1 MANQEVKLLGVWE
14 SPFSKRVEIALKMKG
29 VEYENVEEDLS
40 TKSPQLLKYNPI
52 HKKVPVFLHNGKP
65 IVESLVILEYIDE
78 TWKSGTPLLPQ
89 DPLERATSRFWAK
102 FIDDKLLPAAVK
114 FVGSK
119 GGEQDVEEIVELLSK
134 LENELK
140 DKKFFGGESIGLVDI
155 VGSIIALWIDV
166 IQEAVG
172 VEIFTKEKHPK
183 LFKWSEDFMD
193 CSIIKETL
201 PPRADLL
208 AFWQSR
214 LQPSATSG

>member
-1 MANQEVKLLGVWE
+1 MANQVKVFGVWE

-29 VEYENVEEDLS
+29 VEYEYVEEDLS
-40 TKSPQLLKYNPI
+40 TKSPELLKYNPI

-89 DPLERATSRFWAK
+89 DPHERANSRFWAK
-102 FIDDKLLPAAVK
+102 FMDDKLLPAAIK
-114 FVGSK
+114 FVKSR
-119 GGEQDVEEIVELLSK
+119 EQDVIEEIVELLSL
-134 LENELK
+134 LEKELK
-140 DKKFFGGESIGLVDI
+140 GKKFFGGESIGLVDI
-155 VGSIIALWIDV
+155 ACCIVALWLDV

-172 VEIFTKEKHPK
+172 VEMFTKEKHPK
-183 LFKWSEDFMD
+183 LYKWSEEYMN

-214 LQPSATSG
+214 LQPSATST